1 MIGAA
6 AAYVSGLFFASFFFD
21 SIGII
26 TALCTAVLIAVY
38 GRLKGFK
45 AADYLI
51 LTVFF
56 VGAVTVNR
64 SYTHF
69 VYDKIT
75 AYSETEG
82 SFRGEIT
89 DYSVY
94 NGEFASYT
102 LKGKINNSQNARISV
117 FTTALDADYGDIV
130 TIEKCTFNEFEK
142 EYLFDSL
149 TRNKS
154 RHIYLEAEKISGI
167 SVKKQ
172 KTAQIKRSLA
182 YFREEMTARLQ
193 IEMHGETGG
202 FLSGMVFGGSQNIS
216 NEISSD
222 LYRLGIGHILS
233 VSGLHV
239 SAIGA
244 VIMTILKRLR
254 INRYIRFAAV
264 NIFLIL
270 LAGLAEYPVSAVRAL
285 FMLDMLYSA
294 ELFGEQN
301 DSLNSLCLAALAIC
315 ICDCYAVYSSSFIL
329 SFSGTFGIAIFSPYM
344 TKNIDKSTLWGD
356 IKADIVSAVCVS
368 LAVMPASMYYFDEIS
383 LTSPLSNILLLPL
396 CTAALI
402 CGFAF
407 VLTGGVFT
415 FLLLPAE
422 LFLSAVISIS
432 DALSAVPFFTVP
444 RMNEFVPVIFIAGA
458 GITALTYLFSGRK
471 RAVTAVLTAVVL
483 ISASMTIIMAETI
496 KNRPVIAV
504 LGDKTSAVVVISYGN
519 ERIIADLE
527 GSSNE
532 KYVEKYL
539 ANNGRRKNEYL
550 LLTSDISAKTASY
563 SQNLRHISSEN
574 VYAITDEINFTND
587 KCSVCYFNGTLEVT
601 VENRTYAFCTAKT
614 DDYISADLTLIYGNI
629 PKSAEIT
636 ENNYIISQMGNN
648 IEILPQKG
656 NKYRIRSL

>member
-6 AAYVSGLFFASFFFD
+6 AAYVSGLFFASFFYD

-26 TALCTAVLIAVY
+26 AALCTAVLVIIY
-38 GRLKGFK
+38 GRLKNFK
-45 AADYLI
+45 ALDYLI

-64 SYTHF
+64 CYTNF
-69 VYDKIT
+69 VYNKIT
-75 AYSETEG
+75 AYSGKEG
-82 SFRGEIT
+82 SFCGEIT
-89 DYSVY
+89 DYTVY
-94 NGEFASYT
+94 DGDFASYT
-102 LKGKINNSQNARISV
+102 LKGQINNSQNARISV
-117 FTTALDADYGDIV
+117 FTTNLDADYGDI
-130 TIEKCTFNEFEK
+130 IAIDKCKFSVFEND
-142 EYLFDSL
+142 YLYDSL
-149 TRNKS
+149 TWNKS

-172 KTAQIKRSLA
+172 NNSHIKRSLA
-182 YFREEMTARLQ
+182 SFREEMTARLR
-193 IEMHGETGG
+193 IEMDGETGG
-202 FLSGMVFGGSQNIS
+202 FLSGMIFGGSEQIDS
-216 NEISSD
+216 EISSD

-239 SAIGA
+239 SAVGA
-244 VIMTILKRLR
+244 VIMSILKRLR

-264 NIFLIL
+264 NLFLFL
-270 LAGLAEYPVSAVRAL
+270 LVGLAEYPVSAIRAV

-329 SFSGTFGIAIFSPYM
+329 SFSGTFGIAVFAPYM
-344 TKNIDKSTLWGD
+344 TKNIDKSTFRGD
-356 IKADIVSAVCVS
+356 IKAEITSAVCVS
-368 LAVMPASMYYFDEIS
+368 LAVLPVSMYYFDETS
-383 LTSPLSNILLLPL
+383 LISPLSNILLLPL

-444 RMNEFVPVIFIAGA
+444 RINEFIPLIFIAGA

-471 RAVTAVLTAVVL
+471 KTVTAVLTAAVF
-483 ISASMTIIMAETI
+483 ISASMTIVMTETI

-504 LGDKTSAVVVISYGN
+504 LGDMTSAVVVISYGN
-519 ERIIADLE
+519 ERIISDLG

-539 ANNGRRKNEYL
+539 ANNGRRENEYL
-550 LLTSDISAKTASY
+550 LLTSDIAAKTASY
-563 SQNLRHISSEN
+563 SQNLKHISSEN
-574 VYAITDEINFTND
+574 VYAITEEIDFTND
-587 KCSVCYFNGTLEVT
+587 KCSVRYFNGALEVT
-601 VENRTYAFCTAKT
+601 VGNHTYAFCTAKT
-614 DDYISADLTLIYGNI
+614 DDDISADLTFVYGYI
-629 PKSAEIT
+629 PKSAEIS
-636 ENNYIISQMGNN
+636 ENNYVISRMGNN
-648 IEILPQKG
+648 IEILPEKG
-656 NKYRIRSL
+656 NKFRIRSL

>member
-21 SIGII
+21 NTGII
-26 TALCTAVLIAVY
+26 IALCTALLIAIY
-38 GRLKGFK
+38 GRLKCFK
-45 AADYLI
+45 AVDYLI
-51 LTVFF
+51 LAVFF

-64 SYTHF
+64 CYTHF
-69 VYDKIT
+69 VYDEIR

-82 SFRGEIT
+82 SFCGEIT

-94 NGEFASYT
+94 DGDFAAYT

-117 FTTALDADYGDIV
+117 FTTNLDADYGDTV
-130 TIEKCTFNEFEK
+130 TIEKCTFKAFEK

-149 TRNKS
+149 TWNKS

-172 KTAQIKRSLA
+172 NTAHIKRCLA
-182 YFREEMTARLQ
+182 AFREEMTARLR
-193 IEMHGETGG
+193 IEMDGETGG
-202 FLSGMVFGGSQNIS
+202 FLSGMIFGGNQNIS

-239 SAIGA
+239 SVVGA
-244 VIMTILKRLR
+244 VIMSILKRLR

-270 LAGLAEYPVSAVRAL
+270 LVGLAEYPVSAIRAL

-329 SFSGTFGIAIFSPYM
+329 SFSGTFGIAVFSPYM

-368 LAVMPASMYYFDEIS
+368 LAVMPVSMYYFDETS
-383 LTSPLSNILLLPL
+383 LISPLSNILLLPL

-444 RMNEFVPVIFIAGA
+444 RINEFIPLIFIAGA

-471 RAVTAVLTAVVL
+471 KAVTAVLTAVVL
-483 ISASMTIIMAETI
+483 ISASMTIVMTETI

-532 KYVEKYL
+532 KYIEKYL

-550 LLTSDISAKTASY
+550 LLTSDISAKMASY
-563 SQNLRHISSEN
+563 SQNLKHIKSDRI
-574 VYAITDEINFTND
+574 YTITEEIDSTND
-587 KCSVCYFNGTLEVT
+587 KCSVRYSDGTLEVA
-601 VENRTYAFCTAKT
+601 VENHTYAFCTAKT
-614 DDYISADLTLIYGNI
+614 DDDISADLTFVYGNI
-629 PKSAEIT
+629 PKSAEIS
-636 ENNYIISQMGNN
+636 ENNYIISRMGNN
-648 IEILPQKG
+648 IEILPEKE
-656 NKYRIRSL
+656 NKYIIRSL